1 MQEYLNKITNADC
14 LDIMRALPDKCID
27 LVLTDPPYGINMAQN
42 AGLSDK
48 YTKKEWDNE
57 IPQKIYFDEMLRVSK
72 QQIIFGGNYFVEM
85 LPRASWLVWD
95 KRCGI
100 VPPRTFADGE
110 MAWVSYDKPIRIFRY
125 LWDGFLQQNMQDK
138 DVRFHPTQKPVAL
151 IEQIINYYLPDKDI
165 VADFFSGSG
174 SIAVACHNCKCDFI
188 AVEKDIEY
196 FEKSVAR
203 LADAQRQL
211 KLF

>member
-1 MQEYLNKITNADC
+1 MQKYLNKITHADC

-48 YTKKEWDNE
+48 YTKKEWDNC
-57 IPQKIYFDEMLRVSK
+57 PPDKVYFDEILRVSK
-72 QQIIFGGNYFVEM
+72 QQIIFGGNYFVDM
-85 LPRASWLVWD
+85 LPRGSWLVCD
-95 KRCGI
+95 KRFGI
-100 VPPRTFADGE
+100 VPPRTFADVE
-110 MAWVSYDKPIRIFRY
+110 LAWVSYDKPMRIFRY

-151 IEQIINYYLPDKDI
+151 IEQILTTYLPNGGI
-165 VADFFSGSG
+165 VGDFFSGSG
-174 SIAVACHNCKCDFI
+174 SIAVACHNRKCDFI

-196 FEKSVAR
+196 FEKSVERLEQAR
-203 LADAQRQL
+203 AQL

>member
-1 MQEYLNKITNADC
+1 
-14 LDIMRALPDKCID
+14 
-27 LVLTDPPYGINMAQN
+27 
-42 AGLSDK
+42 
-48 YTKKEWDNE
+48 
-57 IPQKIYFDEMLRVSK
+57 
-72 QQIIFGGNYFVEM
+72 
-85 LPRASWLVWD
+85 
-95 KRCGI
+95 
-100 VPPRTFADGE
+100 
-110 MAWVSYDKPIRIFRY
+110 
-125 LWDGFLQQNMQDK
+125 MQDK

-151 IEQIINYYLPDKDI
+151 IEQIINYYLPDKGI